1 MRCHERNTMNATR
14 CLYLDLPLTGYPEAL
29 RLQREITA
37 SMIDHR
43 LEDDVILSLEHPPV
57 FTLGRNGGRE
67 NLVVAEDFLRR
78 MNISV
83 VQIERGG
90 NITYHG
96 PGQLVA
102 YPILNL
108 SAAGIGIRDYVG
120 RLEEAMVRT
129 AADWGVEAAGHPKNR
144 GVWVGERKLGS
155 IGVSVTRGICFHGLA
170 LNVNTDLAPFD
181 WIHPCGFQNIR
192 MTSLGTELGREVPMA
207 SVRKALKRH
216 LAAVLNKTF
225 TDADLMMLICLM
237 KERETTP

>member
-1 MRCHERNTMNATR
+1 MKATR

-37 SMIDHR
+37 SRMENR
-43 LEDDVILSLEHPPV
+43 LEDDVILCLEHPPV

-67 NLVVAEDFLRR
+67 NLVVPEDFLRR
-78 MNISV
+78 MDIAV

-102 YPILNL
+102 YPILDLNA
-108 SAAGIGIRDYVG
+108 SGIGIRDYVG

-129 AADWGVEAAGHPKNR
+129 AADWGVAAAGHPKNR

-192 MTSLGTELGREVPMA
+192 MTSLSTELGREVPLDR
-207 SVRKALKRH
+207 VRRGLKRH
-216 LAAVLNKTF
+216 LAAVLNKAF
-225 TDADLMMLICLM
+225 TDADLPLLMTGLM
-237 KERETTP
+237 KEREATAERS